1 MYIQTKKSRIRMILQ
16 VLQYIFTILCVQY
29 SPSSWSVW
37 MHNTQLAKEV
47 TKLPLTECLGKNI
60 SKLLRGSSIAGD
72 NSTGSELFSNKM
84 TIHLDMLGTF
94 MKDGVGGDM

>member
-1 MYIQTKKSRIRMILQ
+1 MYIQTKESRIRMILQ
-16 VLQYIFTILCVQY
+16 VLQYFFTILWVQY

-60 SKLLRGSSIAGD
+60 SKLFHGRSIVGN
-72 NSTGSELFSNKM
+72 NSTGSELFSYKM
-84 TIHLDMLGTF
+84 TIHLDMLGTSR
-94 MKDGVGGDM
+94 KGGVGDNM